1 MIHRKIN
8 LMTNYEFKYRRYAEA
23 LYDALKDNP
32 FYITMEE
39 SIDNGSTKEAM
50 IRYLDYSII
59 EGGQYGEIF
68 IPENHDW
75 GVSVW
80 SKPLD
85 QKIEEEKN
93 EQKNIFLKD
102 YMGKKSLENYISI
115 DNFMSAKA
123 VSLINE
129 KAWYLS
135 IIGIMPE
142 FQGQGLGVGLVESI
156 LNKTDQLNIPT
167 YLETFT
173 PRNITF
179 YNRLGYNVVA
189 CFHEPITDSK
199 YWLLI
204 RDIRNAPP
212 HV

>member
-1 MIHRKIN
+1 MIHRKIS
-8 LMTNYEFKYRRYAEA
+8 LMMNYEFKYKRYAEA

-32 FYITMEE
+32 FYITMEK
-39 SIDNGSTKEAM
+39 SIDNGSAKEAM

-59 EGGQYGEIF
+59 EGEQYGEIF
-68 IPENHDW
+68 IPENHDC

-85 QKIEEEKN
+85 KKLAEEKN

-102 YMGKKSLENYISI
+102 YMGEKSLETYISI
-115 DNFMSAKA
+115 VNFMSAKA
-123 VSLINE
+123 VSSINE

-173 PRNITF
+173 SRNITF

-189 CFHEPITDSK
+189 SFREPITDAK
-199 YWLLI
+199 YWLMI
-204 RDIRNAPP
+204 RDIRNA
-212 HV
+212 